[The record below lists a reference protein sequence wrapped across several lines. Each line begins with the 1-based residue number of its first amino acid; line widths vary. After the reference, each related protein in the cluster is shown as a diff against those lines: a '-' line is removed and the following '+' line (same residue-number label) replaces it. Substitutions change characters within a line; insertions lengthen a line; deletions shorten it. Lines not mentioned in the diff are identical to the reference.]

1 MFIIV
6 DSTFP
11 DYENAVAQTLLV
23 FNCKELLKKYYI
35 KKNFL
40 KQADHIYLANLADR
54 FITNEHWNYKLPKI
68 PVLQSITFSAYISVQ
83 TNLKTNQKNNDFHVK
98 GSVCVTPQKF

>member
-11 DYENAVAQTLLV
+11 DYENVVAQTLLV
-23 FNCKELLKKYYI
+23 FNWKELLKKYYI

-83 TNLKTNQKNNDFHVK
+83 TNLKT
-98 GSVCVTPQKF
+98 

>member
-1 MFIIV
+1 MNLNSDCLSLLTQHFLIMK
-6 DSTFP
+6 
-11 DYENAVAQTLLV
+11 NAVVKTLLV

-83 TNLKTNQKNNDFHVK
+83 TNL
-98 GSVCVTPQKF
+98 